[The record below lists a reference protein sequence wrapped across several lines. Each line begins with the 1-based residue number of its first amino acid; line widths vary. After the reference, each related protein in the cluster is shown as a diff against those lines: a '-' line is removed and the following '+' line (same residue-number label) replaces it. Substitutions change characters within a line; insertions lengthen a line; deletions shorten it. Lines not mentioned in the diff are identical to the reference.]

1 MTRLATRPRI
11 LRKSGAA
18 LAGAGLT
25 LTLIVTSAVFP
36 DRAKAGPL
44 SGIGDLVGKVKD
56 AVDPTKIGASVL
68 KDALEWLLGGVEAKV
83 TLEVIRFLVAIEL
96 PVGGSLKAVTG
107 PMIVIGGFFLVVGL
121 ITSVGDG
128 YREVI
133 VGTDTAS
140 RVLGQAIF
148 RVIGLALLMG
158 SWYWLV
164 PFVVEVANGMS
175 GYVLSDQAVTKA
187 LGRTFITGE
196 LGAPLLA
203 AWPLLGLLIGIGVAM
218 TLLVLVVL
226 KFVIVIAFACLYVG
240 GPAFIGFGALPRVGP
255 PLVGMVLRALFTL
268 MLIPLSWAIVFVAW
282 AGVNAALLEDV
293 PRDKF
298 VTVLMGPGLFLAG
311 LVVLLAVTKRVLSLA
326 SSGLRLSVPGSGL
339 ARIAMSLAVYRGL
352 GGALKGSGAA
362 GQTAGQ
368 GAGAETPAKGY
379 PGDAQHR
386 AELEQLRG
394 DSGAPRGQAS
404 RAGSGRATYRRTLG
418 EGDAAKT
425 SRGHQRADD
434 QAADQAQKWHEGLAS
449 SRGRGAQWDPNVGK
463 EASLQEIA
471 VFKDRLAKFQS
482 EYGGPMS
489 REQVVEQSR
498 HVPPVERARIFG
510 GAWAAQEAASGDLDH
525 ARQLYLEAGAR
536 AWGGRMPDDDPLKRQ
551 GVETLLATDPKTAM
565 EVTAPDAHAWG
576 YRRTPEPSEGQ
587 FEGYAVGPFAFGR
600 AGQQDESLLS
610 GAWSGG
616 GAPAPGPSGN
626 EPNQH
631 AD

>member
-18 LAGAGLT
+18 LAGVGLT
-25 LTLIVTSAVFP
+25 LTVIATSAVFP
-36 DRAKAGPL
+36 ERAKAGPL

-56 AVDPTKIGASVL
+56 AVDPTKVGASVL
-68 KDALEWLLGGVEAKV
+68 KDALEWLLGGIEAKV

-133 VGTDTAS
+133 VGTDTAA
-140 RVLGQAIF
+140 RVIGQAIF

-164 PFVVEVANGMS
+164 PLVVDVANGMS
-175 GYVLSDQAVTKA
+175 GYVLSDRAVTKA

-196 LGAPLLA
+196 MGAPLLA

-268 MLIPLSWAIVFVAW
+268 MLIPLAWAIVFVAW

-293 PRDKF
+293 PRDKL

-311 LVVLLAVTKRVLSLA
+311 LVVLLAVTKRLLSLA

-339 ARIAMSLAVYRGL
+339 ARIGMSLAVYRGL
-352 GGALKGSGAA
+352 GGALKGA
-362 GQTAGQ
+362 
-368 GAGAETPAKGY
+368 GAGGQAASQSPASPKAY
-379 PGDAQHR
+379 PGDPQHR
-386 AELEQLRG
+386 AELGQLRG
-394 DSGAPRGQAS
+394 GDATRAGQTPK
-404 RAGSGRATYRRTLG
+404 AGSGRTTYKRRL
-418 EGDAAKT
+418 EGGNASLPSAA
-425 SRGHQRADD
+425 GQRAND
-434 QAADQAQKWHEGLAS
+434 QAADQARRAHESLAE
-449 SRGRGAQWDPNVGK
+449 SRGRSAQWDPNVGK
-463 EASLQEIA
+463 TASPQQIA
-471 VFKDRLAKFQS
+471 SVKDRINALQS
-482 EYGGPMS
+482 VYRGTMS
-489 REQVVEQSR
+489 RDQIIEQSR

-510 GAWAAQEAASGDLDH
+510 GAWAAREAAGGDPDR
-525 ARQLYLEAGAR
+525 ARDLYRDAGAR

-600 AGQQDESLLS
+600 TSQQDEPPFS
-610 GAWSGG
+610 GAWPASG
-616 GAPAPGPSGN
+616 ASPAPGPGN
-626 EPNQH
+626 EANQH
-631 AD
+631 ADRGS